1 MQGAD
6 MINSEE
12 DRHLKLAGEADCA
25 PEPLPTL
32 RHSTAHLMAQAVKQ
46 IFPEVKV
53 AIGPAIDDG
62 FYYDFAKPAPFTPE
76 DLEKIEGRMRE
87 LAKQDLPFSRE
98 EMPRE
103 KAIRFFEER
112 GEPFKVEILRGIDA
126 STVSFYRQGDF
137 VDLCRGPHVAS
148 TGAIRFFKLLS
159 SSGAYWRGSEKNPM
173 LQRIYGTAWLTKEE
187 LEKYLWRLEE
197 AKKRDHRKLGR
208 ELDLFE
214 FHDVSPGAA
223 FWLPGGMVLV
233 RELEKF
239 ARESLDAR
247 GYQEIS
253 TPMLVNKKLWER
265 SGHWDLYQDNMF
277 KVEVEEETFSLK
289 PMNCPESTYVYGRT
303 VRSYR
308 DLPIRYSEMGRC
320 HRNERSGTL
329 TGLIRV
335 RQFTQDDA
343 HIYCRPDQVQ
353 AEITDLLDLVRE
365 WYGTFGLKPSYRLS
379 TRPPDKLGTDQQWDL
394 AEESLHEALRANS
407 LAYDLD
413 KGGGAFYGP
422 KIDVD
427 VEDTLGRQWQLATIQ
442 VDLTMLPERMQC
454 EYIDSDGQ
462 PKRPVVIHRAIFGSY
477 ERFIAILTEHFAGAF
492 PTWLAPVQ
500 ARVLPVSE
508 KFAEYGK
515 AVHARLRAAGI
526 RAQLDDRN
534 EKLGYRIREAQ
545 VQKVP
550 YMLVVGEREA
560 QQETASV
567 RPHGSEKSVV
577 LPVAE
582 FLAGLAAEIGSR
594 SATLTVGRSG

>member
-1 MQGAD
+1 

-32 RHSTAHLMAQAVKQ
+32 RHSTAHLMAQAVTQ

-53 AIGPAIDDG
+53 AIGPAIEDG
-62 FYYDFAKPAPFTPE
+62 FYYDFAKPAPFTPD
-76 DLEKIEGRMRE
+76 DLERIEAGMRE
-87 LAKQDLPFSRE
+87 LAKQDLPFARE
-98 EMPRE
+98 EMARD

-112 GEPFKVEILRGIDA
+112 SEPFKVEILRGIDA
-126 STVSFYRQGDF
+126 PTVSLYRQGDF

-187 LEKYLWRLEE
+187 LDQYLWRLEE

-214 FHDVSPGAA
+214 FHDISPGAA

-253 TPMLVNKKLWER
+253 TPLLVNKKLWVQ
-265 SGHWDLYQDNMF
+265 SGHWDHYQDNMF
-277 KVEVEEETFSLK
+277 KVEVEDETFSLK
-289 PMNCPESTYVYGRT
+289 PMNCPESAYVYSRT

-343 HIYCRPDQVQ
+343 HIYCRPDQLQ

-365 WYGTFGLKPSYRLS
+365 WYGTFGLRPSYRLS
-379 TRPPDKLGTDQQWDL
+379 TRPPDKLGTEQQWDL
-394 AEESLHEALRANS
+394 AEEGLHESLRANG

-422 KIDVD
+422 KIDID
-427 VEDTLGRQWQLATIQ
+427 VEDTLARQWQLATIQ
-442 VDLTMLPERMQC
+442 VDLTMLPERMEC
-454 EYIDSDGQ
+454 EYIDTDGQ

-500 ARVLPVSE
+500 ARLLPVSE
-508 KFAEYGK
+508 KHAEYAK

-526 RAQLDDRN
+526 RAHLDDRN

-545 VQKVP
+545 VHKVP
-550 YMLVVGEREA
+550 YTLVVGEREA
-560 QQETASV
+560 QQDTASL
-567 RPHGSEKSVV
+567 RPRGSDQSAV
-577 LPVAE
+577 LPVDQV
-582 FLAGLAAEIGSR
+582 LAGLAAEIGSR

>member
-1 MQGAD
+1 
-6 MINSEE
+6 MISSEE
-12 DRHLKLAGEADCA
+12 DRHLKLAGESDCA

-46 IFPEVKV
+46 LFPEVKV
-53 AIGPAIDDG
+53 TIGPAIEDG
-62 FYYDFAKPAPFTPE
+62 FYYDFAKPTPFTPE
-76 DLEKIEGRMRE
+76 DLERIEKRMRE
-87 LAKQDLPFSRE
+87 LAKADQPCVRTEMSRDE
-98 EMPRE
+98 
-103 KAIRFFEER
+103 AVRFFEER
-112 GEPFKVEILRGIDA
+112 GEPFKVEIIQGIDA
-126 STVSFYRQGDF
+126 PTVSLYTQGDF
-137 VDLCRGPHVAS
+137 IDLCRGPHVAS
-148 TGAIRFFKLLS
+148 TGQIQNFKLLS
-159 SSGAYWRGSEKNPM
+159 SSGAYWRGDEKNPM

-187 LEKYLWRLEE
+187 LDQYLWRLEE

-208 ELDLFE
+208 ELELFE
-214 FHDVSPGAA
+214 FHDIAPGAA

-247 GYQEIS
+247 SYQEIS
-253 TPMLVNKKLWER
+253 TPLLVNKKLWEQ
-265 SGHWDLYQDNMF
+265 SGHWELCSDNMF
-277 KVEVEEETFSLK
+277 KLEIENETFSLK
-289 PMNCPESTYVYGRT
+289 PMNCPESAYVYRRT

-329 TGLIRV
+329 SGLVRV

-343 HIYCRPDQVQ
+343 HIYLRPDQVQ
-353 AEITDLLDLVRE
+353 DEITSLLHLVGE
-365 WYGTFGLKPSYRLS
+365 WYKTFNLEPSFRLA
-379 TRPPDKLGTDQQWDL
+379 TRPVQSLGTDAQWEQ
-394 AEESLHEALRANS
+394 AERALHEALKANG
-407 LAYDLD
+407 LAYDLKPGD
-413 KGGGAFYGP
+413 GTFYGP
-422 KIDVD
+422 KIDID
-427 VEDTLGRQWQLATIQ
+427 VRDVLGRPWQLATVQ

-515 AVHARLRAAGI
+515 AVHSRLRAAGI

>member
-126 STVSFYRQGDF
+126 PTVSFYRQGDF

>member
-1 MQGAD
+1 M
-6 MINSEE
+6 MNSEE

-76 DLEKIEGRMRE
+76 DLEKIETRMRE

-103 KAIRFFEER
+103 K
-112 GEPFKVEILRGIDA
+112 
-126 STVSFYRQGDF
+126 
-137 VDLCRGPHVAS
+137 
-148 TGAIRFFKLLS
+148 AIRFFKLLS

-289 PMNCPESTYVYGRT
+289 PMNCPESTYVYSRT

-379 TRPPDKLGTDQQWDL
+379 TRPADKLGTDQQWDQ
-394 AEESLHEALRANS
+394 AEESLHEALRANG
-407 LAYDLD
+407 LTYDID

-442 VDLTMLPERMQC
+442 VDLTMLPERMKC

-462 PKRPVVIHRAIFGSY
+462 AKRPVVIHRAIFGSY

-492 PTWLAPVQ
+492 PAWLAPVQ

-577 LPVAE
+577 LPVTE

>member
-1 MQGAD
+1 MT
-6 MINSEE
+6 NSEE

-32 RHSTAHLMAQAVKQ
+32 RHSTAHLMAQAVTQ

-53 AIGPAIDDG
+53 AIGPAIQDG

-76 DLEKIEGRMRE
+76 DLERIEARMRE
-87 LAKQDLPFSRE
+87 LAKQDLPFARE
-98 EMPRE
+98 EMARD

-126 STVSFYRQGDF
+126 PTVSFYRQGDF

-173 LQRIYGTAWLTKEE
+173 LQRIYGTAWLTKKE
-187 LEKYLWRLEE
+187 LDQYLWRLEE

-214 FHDVSPGAA
+214 FHDISPGAA

-253 TPMLVNKKLWER
+253 TPLLVNKKLWVQ
-265 SGHWDLYQDNMF
+265 SGHWDHYQDNMF
-277 KVEVEEETFSLK
+277 KVEVEDETFSLK
-289 PMNCPESTYVYGRT
+289 PMNCPESTYVYRRT

-343 HIYCRPDQVQ
+343 HIYCRPDQLQ

-365 WYGTFGLKPSYRLS
+365 WYGTFGLRPSYRLS
-379 TRPPDKLGTDQQWDL
+379 TRPADKLGTEQQWDL
-394 AEESLHEALRANS
+394 AEDGLHEALRANG

-422 KIDVD
+422 KIDID
-427 VEDTLGRQWQLATIQ
+427 VEDTLARQWQLATIQ
-442 VDLTMLPERMQC
+442 VDLTMLPERMGC
-454 EYIDSDGQ
+454 EYIDTDGQ

-508 KFAEYGK
+508 KHAEYAK
-515 AVHARLRAAGI
+515 AVHARLRAVRI
-526 RAQLDDRN
+526 RAHLDDRN

-545 VQKVP
+545 VHKVP
-550 YMLVVGEREA
+550 YTLVVGEREA
-560 QQETASV
+560 QQDTASL
-567 RPHGSEKSVV
+567 RPRGSDQSAV
-577 LPVAE
+577 LPMNE
-582 FLAGLAAEIGSR
+582 ILAALAAEIGGR